1 MNQSFKFKQ
10 YQSLKYTFICLPL
23 MEHWGFSFNL
33 LIPSKLFL
41 PWEKDVPPYILYLYL
56 KKIMKMEMAV
66 LDFQTIWLK
75 TFQARN

>member
-1 MNQSFKFKQ
+1 
-10 YQSLKYTFICLPL
+10 

-66 LDFQTIWLK
+66 SDFQTIWLK
-75 TFQARN
+75 NLSGKKLKKLMSD